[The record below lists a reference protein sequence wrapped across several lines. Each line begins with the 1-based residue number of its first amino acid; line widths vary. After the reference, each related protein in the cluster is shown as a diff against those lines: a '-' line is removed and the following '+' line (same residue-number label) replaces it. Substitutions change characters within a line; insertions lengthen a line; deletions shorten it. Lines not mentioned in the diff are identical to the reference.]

1 MLVATAI
8 LAAPFAV
15 AGGLMLLV
23 VGRVAYR
30 FHRENRR

>member
-1 MLVATAI
+1 MLTVTAI

-15 AGGLMLLV
+15 AGALMLLV

>member
-1 MLVATAI
+1 MLYATAI

-15 AGGLMLLV
+15 AGALVLLV
-23 VGRVAYR
+23 IGRVAYR